1 MSPALQKPQFRR
13 LCFSKYILSVLQ
25 IQMST
30 FGGGKCR
37 QLVSVQRGVFNLK
50 EKHLFSGVTT
60 GEELHGDSSNF

>member
-1 MSPALQKPQFRR
+1 
-13 LCFSKYILSVLQ
+13 
-25 IQMST
+25 MST